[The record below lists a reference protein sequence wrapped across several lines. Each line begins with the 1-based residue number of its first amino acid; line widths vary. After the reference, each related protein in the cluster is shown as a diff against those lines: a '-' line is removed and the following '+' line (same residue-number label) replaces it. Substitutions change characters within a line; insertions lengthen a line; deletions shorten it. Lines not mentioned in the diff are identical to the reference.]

1 MSPLSLPDRL
11 LLGPG
16 PSNVSEEVRAAL
28 ARPLVGH
35 LDPAFLA
42 LLDEIQLM
50 LRRVFRAESAFAFP
64 LSGTGSAGMEACLVN
79 LLEPGETALVAV
91 NGVFGERISTIAERA
106 GAVVR
111 RVEAEMGEAVPVEK
125 LLAEIQAR
133 RPALVALVHAETS
146 TGVEQ
151 PIAEVARAARAAGAL
166 VLVDCVT
173 SLSGIDVR
181 FDDWH
186 VDAAYSGTQKCLACP
201 PGLSPIALGPR
212 ALARLERRARPVQSW
227 YLDFTLIGRYLG
239 ASRVYHHTAPISMI
253 YALHAALE
261 RVLAEGL
268 EARFA
273 RHRAASQRLVA
284 GLEARGFRMLVAPEL
299 RLPMLN
305 AVIPPVPDEAALRRR
320 LLETHGIEV
329 GGGLGKLAGRIWR
342 IGLMGDNAR
351 PEVVDRLLAALDASL

>member
-1 MSPLSLPDRL
+1 MSAASLPERL

-16 PSNVSEEVRAAL
+16 PSNVSEEVRSAL

-42 LLDEIQLM
+42 LLDDLQLR
-50 LRRVFRAESAFAFP
+50 LRGLFKSESAFAFP

-91 NGVFGERISTIAERA
+91 NGVFGERISAIAERA
-106 GAVVR
+106 GARVL
-111 RVEAEMGEAVPVEK
+111 RVEAEMGEIVPPERFV
-125 LLAEIQAR
+125 AEIEAR

-146 TGVEQ
+146 TGVAQ
-151 PIAEVARAARAAGAL
+151 PIAEIARAARRAGAL

-173 SLSGIDVR
+173 SLAGMDVR
-181 FDDWH
+181 FDEWQI
-186 VDAAYSGTQKCLACP
+186 DAAYSGTQKCLGCP
-201 PGLSPIALGPR
+201 PGLSPVALGER
-212 ALARLERRARPVQSW
+212 ALARLDRRARPVQSW
-227 YLDFTLIGRYLG
+227 YLDFSLIGRYLG

-253 YALHAALE
+253 YALHAAVS
-261 RVLAEGL
+261 RALAEGL

-273 RHRAASQRLVA
+273 RHRDAHARLVA
-284 GLEARGFRMLVAPEL
+284 GLEPLGFRMLVEPAH

-305 AVIPPVPDEAALRRR
+305 SVFPPVDEAPLRAR
-320 LLETHGIEV
+320 LLAEHGIEV

-342 IGLMGDNAR
+342 IGLMGENAR
-351 PEVVDRLLAALDASL
+351 PEVVERLLEALRALL